1 VDLTPLVWVVDDSPT
16 EVEAIRRSLVVAC
29 RVEVFS
35 NGEVLLE
42 SLQQQG
48 LPDVVVLDWHL
59 PGLSGIEISRYLRG
73 NPSTATL
80 PILLLTSNTRPE
92 DVEEGLLAGANDY
105 VFKPFRPAELLARV
119 HALSRW
125 ELQRRRSLAD
135 ERAKRVRAEDSLHE
149 VQSAEERARHSEQR
163 YQLAARATRDVI
175 WEWNP
180 ITGAVLASPSFETY
194 FGYAQQDVG
203 ERFEWWTEQ
212 LHPEDRERILPDLW
226 ETMSGKAEEWRGE
239 YRLRRADGTWAQVVN
254 RCLIVRDAGG
264 RAIQVVG
271 ALQDVT
277 ERKRLEA
284 EARQRAEFERQL
296 IGIVSHDLRNPLN
309 AIILAAGVLLK
320 SETLEER
327 HRRNAIRVLT
337 SAERATRLIRDLL
350 DFTQA
355 RQGGGIPLSRR
366 EAHLHE
372 LVHTVLD
379 EVQATH
385 PERTLLVE
393 QSGDGTGEWDP
404 DRLAQVISNLLG
416 NAIQY
421 SPPDTPVKVTTR
433 GEVDA
438 VVLEV
443 HNTGAPIAP
452 EVLGRIFEP
461 MERGTRMQAGS
472 TGRSIG
478 LGLFIVRQI
487 VLAHGGRVSVR
498 SLVDEGTTFT
508 VLLPRKA

>member
-16 EVEAIRRSLVVAC
+16 EVEAIRRSLTSDC

-35 NGEVLLE
+35 NGEGLIE
-42 SLQQQG
+42 SLQQQAP
-48 LPDVVVLDWHL
+48 PDVLVLDWHL
-59 PGLSGIEISRYLRG
+59 PGLSGIEVCRYLRG
-73 NPSTATL
+73 NPATAML
-80 PILLLTSNTRPE
+80 PILLLTGNTRPE

-125 ELQRRRSLAD
+125 EFQRKRTLAD
-135 ERAKRVRAEDSLHE
+135 ERARRLLAEGSLVE
-149 VQSAEERARHSEQR
+149 VQTAEERARRSELR

-180 ITGAVLASPSFETY
+180 VTGEVQHSPSFEAF
-194 FGYAQQDVG
+194 FGYAKQDVG
-203 ERFEWWTEQ
+203 DRIEWWAEQ
-212 LHPEDRERILPDLW
+212 VHPEDQERVMPDLR
-226 ETMSGKAEEWRGE
+226 EAISRTAEEWRGE
-239 YRLRRADGTWAQVVN
+239 YRLRRADGTWAHVVN
-254 RCLIVRDAGG
+254 RCQIVRDAEG

-271 ALQDVT
+271 ALQDVS
-277 ERKRLEA
+277 ERKRLEE
-284 EARQRAEFERQL
+284 EARQRTAFERQL

-309 AIILAAGVLLK
+309 AIILAAGALLK
-320 SETLEER
+320 SEDLDER
-327 HRRNAIRVLT
+327 HRRNAIRVLN
-337 SAERATRLIRDLL
+337 SAERATRMIRDLL

-366 EAHLHE
+366 EANLHE
-372 LVHTVLD
+372 LVHNVLD

-404 DRLAQVISNLLG
+404 DRLAQVITNLLG

-443 HNTGAPIAP
+443 HNAGPPIAP
-452 EVLGRIFEP
+452 ELLGRIFEP
-461 MERGTRMQAGS
+461 MERGTYQQAVRS
-472 TGRSIG
+472 GRSIG
-478 LGLFIVRQI
+478 LGLFIVRHI

-498 SLVDEGTTFT
+498 SLVEEGTTFT
-508 VLLPRKA
+508 VLLPRRP